1 MEKFNILITSV
12 GRRTKL
18 IEYFKKDFKG
28 AGNIVLA
35 DCSNLAPALYLGDKS
50 YIVPRIDDPEYIDRL
65 LDICK
70 KENIKGILSLID
82 PELSLLAKNKERFL
96 EMGTRPILSDFEE
109 CELWFDKYESFKF
122 LQENN
127 YYCAKSYIDFQE
139 FKEDLKLG
147 NVSLPVFIKPNRG
160 SASLDI
166 NVAKTIEEAR
176 FIFDSSPDMIIQEF
190 IRGQE
195 LGVDAYIDMNSR
207 EIISIFI
214 KEKIVMR
221 SGETDK
227 AESIKCD
234 KLFKIVKDL
243 LEKSKLQG
251 PIDMDIFRV
260 DDDYYISEINPRFG
274 GGYLLAYEAMEK
286 FPELILKNLQGQ
298 ENTPNIG
305 NYEEGI
311 YMMKHD
317 SVLIKKDLIEE

>member
-1 MEKFNILITSV
+1 MSKANILITSV

-28 AGNIVLA
+28 SGNVVVT

-50 YIVPRIDDPEYIDRL
+50 YIVPRIDDPSYIDSL

-70 KENIKGILSLID
+70 KEDIKGILSLID
-82 PELSLLAKNKERFL
+82 PELSLIAKNADRFL
-96 EMGTRPILSDFEE
+96 EVGTTPIISSFDE

-122 LQENN
+122 LEENGFK
-127 YYCAKSYIDFQE
+127 CAKSYIDFDE
-139 FKEDLKLG
+139 FKDAIDSNEVDF
-147 NVSLPVFIKPNRG
+147 PVFIKPNRG

-166 NVAKTIEEAR
+166 NIAKTIEEAK
-176 FIFDSSPDMIIQEF
+176 FIFDSSDDMIIQEF
-190 IRGQE
+190 IKGQE
-195 LGVDAYIDMNSR
+195 LGVDVYKDMISK
-207 EIISIFI
+207 EIVSIFI

-227 AESIKCD
+227 AKSIKSD
-234 KLFKIVKDL
+234 KLFSIVKDL
-243 LEKSKLQG
+243 FYKSNLMG

-260 DDDYYISEINPRFG
+260 DDEYYISEINPRFG

-286 FPELILKNLQGQ
+286 FPEFILNNLKGK
-298 ENTPNIG
+298 ENAPNIG
-305 NYEEGI
+305 KYEENI

-317 SVLIKKDLIEE
+317 DLLIKKELI